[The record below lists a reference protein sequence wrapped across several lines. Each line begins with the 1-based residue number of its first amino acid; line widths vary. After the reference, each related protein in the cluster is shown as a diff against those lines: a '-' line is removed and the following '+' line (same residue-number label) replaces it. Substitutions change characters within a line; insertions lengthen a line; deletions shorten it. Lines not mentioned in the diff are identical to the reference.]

1 MSICK
6 VCLQSD
12 MLCGACARKVESGA
26 IKKIDVDLSRAVY
39 KLSKESGH
47 DIEFLHAIEGRDR
60 LFVIVESK
68 YAGRFIGPGGRTI
81 KKLSEM
87 IGKQIKLLEK
97 AEGSD
102 KEVIEKMLCVP
113 VVGINKIYTQDG
125 EALKVRIDGK
135 YRRNTETVVPLLGKI
150 LNKKISVVFE

>member
-12 MLCGACARKVESGA
+12 MLCNACAKKVDSGE
-26 IKKIDVDLSRAVY
+26 IKKIGVDLARALF
-39 KLSKESGH
+39 KISKESGH
-47 DIEFLHAIEGRDR
+47 DIEFLEAIEGKDR

-81 KKLSEM
+81 KKLSE
-87 IGKQIKLLEK
+87 IVGKQIKLLEK

-102 KEVIEKMLCVP
+102 KQVIEKILCVP
-113 VVGINKIYTQDG
+113 VVGINKIYTTGG
-125 EALKVRIDGK
+125 EALKVRIDAK

-150 LNKKISVVFE
+150 MNKKISVIFE